1 MVMTMPRKASGNF
14 DQSKYIQ
21 QWAKE
26 NMKTLNMRYK
36 TEFVDEFRE
45 ACKKLGVKQSDVVR
59 QAMIQTIEE
68 AKNTEDTQ
76 NQ

>member
-1 MVMTMPRKASGNF
+1 MPMPRKASGNF
-14 DQSKYIQ
+14 NQAKYNQ

>member
-1 MVMTMPRKASGNF
+1 MPRKASGNF
-14 DQSKYIQ
+14 NQAKYNQ

-36 TEFVDEFRE
+36 TEFVEEFKK

-59 QAMIQTIEE
+59 KVMIQTIEE
-68 AKNTEDTQ
+68 AKKIAE
-76 NQ
+76 